1 MTYRGTNCAKI
12 ASWGKG
18 KSIYSIIF
26 TTASDL
32 MNDLK
37 FTMSVI
43 NVTRIILYR
52 YICYMLCNLIFK
64 LAVGIVKLRDRC
76 TYEKVIYMKKFIWMR
91 KKLSFIK
98 TLTIVRLLQIS
109 NEVIVYTYPFQ
120 QEQHLKYH
128 RELFQTFWAVS
139 SLLHSGELQT
149 LCSCQKWINKN
160 NALRK
165 RLKISLI
172 SYQIICTHQA

>member
-1 MTYRGTNCAKI
+1 MTYSGTNWAKN

-76 TYEKVIYMKKFIWMR
+76 TYEKVIYMKKFI
-91 KKLSFIK
+91 
-98 TLTIVRLLQIS
+98 
-109 NEVIVYTYPFQ
+109 
-120 QEQHLKYH
+120 
-128 RELFQTFWAVS
+128 
-139 SLLHSGELQT
+139 
-149 LCSCQKWINKN
+149 
-160 NALRK
+160 
-165 RLKISLI
+165 
-172 SYQIICTHQA
+172 